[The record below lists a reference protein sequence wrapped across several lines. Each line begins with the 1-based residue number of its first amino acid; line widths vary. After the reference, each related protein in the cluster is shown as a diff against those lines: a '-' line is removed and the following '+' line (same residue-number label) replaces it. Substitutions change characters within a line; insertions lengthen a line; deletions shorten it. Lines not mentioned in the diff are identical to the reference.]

1 MGHDAWWW
9 GTGNFHW
16 ACWWGGSS
24 SPSPA
29 PAPTDTHTFMHFCEP
44 PFHSPTS
51 AQLCTA
57 LLQSSGLRAT
67 APPGERCK
75 GKLNVCCMLPRKGL
89 GSIVPCPSAQSP
101 SPLHCAQRRAESC
114 LHVQCSQGAE
124 RLLPA
129 ADSADRSSQEIEL

>member
-1 MGHDAWWW
+1 MTHGGGAQETF
-9 GTGNFHW
+9 TGRV
-16 ACWWGGSS
+16 GGEA
-24 SPSPA
+24 A
-29 PAPTDTHTFMHFCEP
+29 PHRAQCQHPWTRTPLVHFCESS
-44 PFHSPTS
+44 FHSPSS

-75 GKLNVCCMLPRKGL
+75 GKLNVCCVLPREGL
-89 GSIVPCPSAQSP
+89 GFIVPCPSARSP

>member
-1 MGHDAWWW
+1 MTHGGGAQETF
-9 GTGNFHW
+9 TGRV
-16 ACWWGGSS
+16 GGEA
-24 SPSPA
+24 A
-29 PAPTDTHTFMHFCEP
+29 PRRAQRQHPQTRTPLVHFCEP

-75 GKLNVCCMLPRKGL
+75 GKLNVCCMHPRKGL
-89 GSIVPCPSAQSP
+89 GSIVPCPSARSP
-101 SPLHCAQRRAESC
+101 SPLQCAQRRAESC

>member
-1 MGHDAWWW
+1 MTHGGGAQETF
-9 GTGNFHW
+9 TGRV
-16 ACWWGGSS
+16 GGEAALHQAQRQH
-24 SPSPA
+24 PW
-29 PAPTDTHTFMHFCEP
+29 THTPLVHFCESS
-44 PFHSPTS
+44 FHSPSS

-89 GSIVPCPSAQSP
+89 GSIVPCPSARSP